1 MNLKELIKYTEYD
14 IPCIE
19 FYNEYG
25 ELEYSVTLS
34 EFEFDDIDVVYG
46 RYFEPFGV
54 VKLKREYGRRQTDLN
69 GKGIQPPESKL

>member
-25 ELEYSVTLS
+25 DLEYSVTLS

-46 RYFEPFGV
+46 RYFEPFGIV
-54 VKLKREYGRRQTDLN
+54 
-69 GKGIQPPESKL
+69 